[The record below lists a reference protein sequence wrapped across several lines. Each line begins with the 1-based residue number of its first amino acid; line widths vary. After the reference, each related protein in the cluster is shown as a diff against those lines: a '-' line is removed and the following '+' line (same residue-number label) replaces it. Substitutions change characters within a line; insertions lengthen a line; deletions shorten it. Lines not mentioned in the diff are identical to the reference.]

1 MCQLS
6 HLPDWAPHWPWAVGT
21 AASLLFL
28 LLTASSNLSKSDLPF
43 DGVLLL
49 SDPNPFDGLKWLSGH
64 NNGPPG
70 CPGGCPMDFTPA
82 MLPLA
87 VTVPRGHHDG
97 PFCRASLHVALCGRA
112 PCLSPSRSVLAVLE
126 PVSIAQAPGST
137 ALPSEDLGQWHL

>member
-1 MCQLS
+1 
-6 HLPDWAPHWPWAVGT
+6 
-21 AASLLFL
+21 
-28 LLTASSNLSKSDLPF
+28 
-43 DGVLLL
+43 
-49 SDPNPFDGLKWLSGH
+49 
-64 NNGPPG
+64 
-70 CPGGCPMDFTPA
+70 MDFTPA

-137 ALPSEDLGQWHL
+137 ALPSEDLGQWHLLTLVLGWLPQETDTETPTFVRGVCRWALVWVHWG